1 MVRGRPSGMRRLLGT
16 AGLERGLYSGL
27 ARGIKKLEER
37 ADALR
42 PGEFVVLRAFNDL
55 VMQIVAKLPAFFEQ
69 HIAKLLD
76 LRNNARTF
84 AGADVQPDARPRF
97 DHC

>member
-16 AGLERGLYSGL
+16 ARLERGLYSGL
-27 ARGIKKLEER
+27 ARGIQELQKR
-37 ADALR
+37 ADAPR
-42 PGEFVVLRAFNDL
+42 PGRFVVLRAFNDL
-55 VMQIVAKLPAFFEQ
+55 VMQIVAELPAFFEQ
-69 HIAKLLD
+69 HVAKLLD

-84 AGADVQPDARPRF
+84 ARADVEPDARPTL